1 MRQLRDKHTKIACYI
16 GYIDQAI
23 VNNLPPLLFVT
34 FQQQFGVSLQLLGL
48 TVFFNFFVQIF
59 VDLFGARL

>member
-1 MRQLRDKHTKIACYI
+1 MREGFILRQLRDKHTKIACYI

-48 TVFFNFFVQIF
+48 TV
-59 VDLFGARL
+59 LL